1 MEVHAHTH
9 TARKKWTHYLW
20 EFLMLFLAVFCG
32 FLAENIRE
40 HRVENNRANEY
51 AKSLINDLYE
61 DTVQLKVIESEGPFS
76 ASGIDSLRD
85 VYLAGDSDPAYN
97 AKLYW
102 YADFT
107 VDGLEFIQHDATLRQ
122 LLSSGNLRYFHRTD
136 LVNNITYYNWLIGS
150 MRDIQ
155 ERDRIT
161 NNAAKSLHGKIFDT
175 FDVLAVVAFEQ
186 FKGIQTLRQQQ
197 TNSHIAH
204 RPAFFDSGNQSA
216 AEIHAQRQF
225 QLVDAA
231 GLGAV
236 IPEQQGE
243 IPCRLHLRRHAQ
255 LVRISSQSMHDMGNG
270 QLARATHD
278 AVVARGAHP
287 HGV

>member
-1 MEVHAHTH
+1 MEVHTHTH
-9 TARKKWTHYLW
+9 PPRKKWTHYLW

-51 AKSLINDLYE
+51 AKSLITDLYE
-61 DTVQLKVIESEGPFS
+61 DTVQLKVIEREGPFS

-85 VYLAGDSDPAYN
+85 VYLAGDSDPACN

-107 VDGLEFIQHDATLRQ
+107 VDGLEFIQHNATLRQ
-122 LLSSGNLRYFHRTD
+122 LLSSGNLRYFQNTD

-161 NNAAKSLHGKIFDT
+161 INAAKSLHGKIFDMT
-175 FDVLAVVAFEQ
+175 TVTKVRSLLYGPGDVLIYTEADKQQ
-186 FKGIQTLRQQQ
+186 FLKTTPKLLTAERSILNEYIEWGETRKRRLASMGELAKQALSVNKNI
-197 TNSHIAH
+197 IAELK
-204 RPAFFDSGNQSA
+204 PAYS
-216 AEIHAQRQF
+216 
-225 QLVDAA
+225 LK
-231 GLGAV
+231 
-236 IPEQQGE
+236 
-243 IPCRLHLRRHAQ
+243 
-255 LVRISSQSMHDMGNG
+255 
-270 QLARATHD
+270 
-278 AVVARGAHP
+278 
-287 HGV
+287 